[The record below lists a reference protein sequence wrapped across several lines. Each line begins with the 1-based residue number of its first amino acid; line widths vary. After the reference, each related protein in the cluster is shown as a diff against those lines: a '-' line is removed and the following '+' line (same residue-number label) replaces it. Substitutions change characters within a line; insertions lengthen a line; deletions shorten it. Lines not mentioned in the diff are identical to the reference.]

1 MKRLRTG
8 VLLSMDIKEQ
18 GSLFP
23 IRFFGFGFFW
33 AWLFLA
39 GVSPSPLI
47 GAPICF
53 AGLPYEMVELSLR
66 ALFLVLVLLLVHP
79 LATAAG
85 QKYLLII
92 GVLSSAVAVPLLL
105 TFGTS
110 PAIASATAT
119 LVAAGEVCMFLLWL
133 CFFGYM
139 KLGETFALLV
149 GSYAIGSGLFLLT
162 IALGFNAMATAAV
175 LFPLLSGGTFV
186 LSKRLSVVRT
196 GEDLFAADGSG
207 SENQCEDVAGE
218 VLFGSVNG
226 PKKHKTSF
234 ILRGGADVGAAQQ
247 LRINAA
253 LILYSFTFSLSCG
266 VVLLVEEHSVA
277 IFTVEPVSMIVLGL
291 AFVVFIKTSS
301 HPDRPY
307 GLYRAVAPLIG
318 TGFVF
323 MTVGS
328 LPLAVGAFF
337 VSLGYVLFELLVLN
351 DCCNFVKANDASL
364 LKIMALA
371 RLAITLGMFAGWA
384 AVFIAVSFG
393 IAQVSILAVI
403 GLFVVLI
410 AVSLI
415 FNERD
420 FATFVSVA
428 DDRALSEHTAK
439 GPSREELMSNFV
451 EQYGL
456 SRRES
461 EVAAYLLAGRTTT
474 FAAEKM
480 FIAES
485 TVRAHVHSI
494 YRKCGA
500 HSRMELM
507 DMFDEYWLQKE
518 QDS

>member
-1 MKRLRTG
+1 
-8 VLLSMDIKEQ
+8 MDVKEQ

-47 GAPICF
+47 GAPTCF
-53 AGLPYEMVELSLR
+53 AGSPFEMVELSLR
-66 ALFLVLVLLLVHP
+66 AFFLVLVLLLVRP

-85 QKYLLII
+85 QKYLLIF
-92 GVLSSAVAVPLLL
+92 GVFSSAVAVPLLL
-105 TFGTS
+105 TFGES

-162 IALGFNAMATAAV
+162 VALGFNAMAAAAV
-175 LFPLLSGGTFV
+175 LFPVLSGGTFV
-186 LSKRLSVVRT
+186 LSKRLSAVRT
-196 GEDLFAADGSG
+196 GEDLFAADGG
-207 SENQCEDVAGE
+207 NSENQCEDVAGE
-218 VLFGSVNG
+218 ASLNSANG
-226 PKKHKTSF
+226 PKKSKPSF
-234 ILRGGADVGAAQQ
+234 LLRGGAGVGVTQQ
-247 LRINAA
+247 LRMNAA

-266 VVLLVEEHSVA
+266 IVLLVEERSVA
-277 IFTVEPVSMIVLGL
+277 TFTVEPVSMIVLGL
-291 AFVVFIKTSS
+291 AFVVFTKMSS

-318 TGFVF
+318 VGFVF
-323 MTVGS
+323 MAVGS
-328 LPLAVGAFF
+328 LPFVIGAFF

-371 RLAITLGMFAGWA
+371 RLAITLGMFAGWV
-384 AVFIAVSFG
+384 AVFIAVSLG
-393 IAQVSILAVI
+393 VAQVSILAAI
-403 GLFVVLI
+403 GLFVILI
-410 AVSLI
+410 TVSLI

-428 DDRALSEHTAK
+428 DDRALTEHAAE
-439 GPSREELMSNFV
+439 GPSREELMSDFV
-451 EQYGL
+451 EKYGL
-456 SRRES
+456 SRREA

-474 FAAEKM
+474 FAAEKL

-507 DMFDEYWLQKE
+507 DMFDESWSQKE
-518 QDS
+518 QDD